1 MDITDG
7 ASSLAG
13 SSSGPG
19 PETAQPEAPNEPSES
34 NEVSVYEDLHI
45 VREIV
50 LEGDRPADLSD
61 DDSAIGVDDDSDASS
76 VASSAVAME
85 DAEPEPLEPPA
96 EDHSVQRLEAHKE
109 PVFAVAVCAARPEIF
124 ATGGGDD
131 VAHLWRVGEAAP
143 SCRFEGHADSIS
155 SLGFSADGTMLATA
169 GLDGTVRVWSADGTG
184 QLIAALEGPSQGVT
198 WLAWHTRGAVLLA
211 GSEDATAW
219 MWKLPEGNVMQIF
232 SAHSAAV
239 TYGAFVNNGRNV
251 VTASEDGTVRVW
263 NPRTGTVD
271 YCLHAGLRAEEPR
284 PVTCLAA
291 HNSQPVFMFGTDEG
305 GLKVRPRPKARS
317 ASPQPHVRAP
327 TCSSLAPPVRAPPLR
342 WRTQRAESCLRRYR
356 VTI

>member
-34 NEVSVYEDLHI
+34 NEVSVYEDLHV

-50 LEGDRPADLSD
+50 LEGDRPDDLSD

-143 SCRFEGHADSIS
+143 SKLSEEASTCFAVIS
-155 SLGFSADGTMLATA
+155 SPKRLSILTSIFL
-169 GLDGTVRVWSADGTG
+169 R
-184 QLIAALEGPSQGVT
+184 P
-198 WLAWHTRGAVLLA
+198 
-211 GSEDATAW
+211 
-219 MWKLPEGNVMQIF
+219 LPPWIWAM
-232 SAHSAAV
+232 
-239 TYGAFVNNGRNV
+239 
-251 VTASEDGTVRVW
+251 
-263 NPRTGTVD
+263 
-271 YCLHAGLRAEEPR
+271 
-284 PVTCLAA
+284 
-291 HNSQPVFMFGTDEG
+291 
-305 GLKVRPRPKARS
+305 RS
-317 ASPQPHVRAP
+317 AFMA
-327 TCSSLAPPVRAPPLR
+327 A
-342 WRTQRAESCLRRYR
+342 
-356 VTI
+356 